1 MSRMAGA
8 RHYAE
13 YAAFRLF
20 AALARAL
27 PLEAASRWSGRA
39 WRVVAPRSPRHR
51 RALDNLALALP
62 ETSAAERERIARDMW
77 ENLGRTFAEFFRL
90 AEIDAERRVTL
101 ESPEEAPAILA
112 AAPFVVCA
120 LHMGNWELMS
130 VSAERYGVRLAGVYQ
145 KLANPLVERD
155 VYAIRAPHYPA
166 GLYEKSLATMRAF
179 MRLPRQGACPAFL
192 ADLHEGR
199 GVATPFFGRSVLA
212 NPFPAQLARALGL
225 PLYAA
230 RVLRLADVRFSMR
243 VVPVEVPRTN
253 DRDADVAAAIAA
265 LYARFEEFIRE
276 APEQWMWAQR
286 RWR

>member
-1 MSRMAGA
+1 MSRIAGA

-27 PLEAASRWSGRA
+27 PIEAASRWSGRA
-39 WRVVAPRSPRHR
+39 WRVVAPRSSRHR

-101 ESPEEAPAILA
+101 ESPEEAPAIVA
-112 AAPFVVCA
+112 AAPFVICA
-120 LHMGNWELMS
+120 LHMGTWELMAA
-130 VSAERYGVRLAGVYQ
+130 SAERYGVRLAGVYQ

-199 GVATPFFGRSVLA
+199 GVATPFFGRSVFA

-243 VVPVEVPRTN
+243 VVPVEVPQTN